1 MAPQVSRAALVAW
14 LRLAQVAAPA
24 MVALSVDDG
33 QLAWYVSSAGL
44 VVSLLWELQRGRPLP
59 ERLACWLGML
69 VYAVAA
75 GFGLA
80 TESGAVSAG
89 GLWLLLAALVLAAEG
104 ISRAGQ
110 QSWPRTR

>member
-1 MAPQVSRAALVAW
+1 MSRTAAAW
-14 LRLAQVAAPA
+14 LRLAQVCAPGL
-24 MVALSVDDG
+24 VALNVEDG
-33 QLAWYVSSAGL
+33 QLAWYVASAGL
-44 VVSLLWELQRGRPLP
+44 VVSLLWEQQRGRPLP
-59 ERLACWLGML
+59 ERVACWVGML

-89 GLWLLLAALVLAAEG
+89 GLWLLLVALVLAAEA